1 MSDPV
6 FTCEGVT
13 FQHGAATIALPT
25 VRVEVGTTLAIRF
38 ETIDQAHLAARL
50 IVGFDVPAAGSITLF
65 SRDTRT
71 LPRNEALQV
80 RRRLGYAAAQ
90 PAFLSTVPL
99 PENVVIPLR
108 DRSPHDE
115 DAVLREATK
124 FLAELG
130 VVFEGRVLP
139 QQASPAIRY
148 LSGVARALAPDPL
161 LAVVEEP
168 PAVLTAAQST
178 TLRALLEQRS
188 RRPDAAMILLVAD
201 TLAGGKLS
209 CPTIDASVRHQ

>member
-1 MSDPV
+1 MSETV
-6 FTCEGVT
+6 FTCEGVS
-13 FQHGAATIALPT
+13 FQHGAATITLPA
-25 VRVEVGTTLAIRF
+25 VKVDVGSTLAIRF

-50 IVGFDVPAAGSITLF
+50 IVGFDVPTHGTITLF
-65 SRDTRT
+65 RKNTSTT
-71 LPRNEALQV
+71 PRGDALRA

-99 PENVVIPLR
+99 PENVAIPLR
-108 DRSPHDE
+108 DRSPRGE
-115 DAVLREATK
+115 DDVLRESTA
-124 FLAELG
+124 FLAKLG

-161 LAVVEEP
+161 FAVVEEP

-178 TLRALLEQRS
+178 TLRAVLDERS
-188 RRPDAAMILLVAD
+188 RKPDAAMILLVAD

-209 CPTIDASVRHQ
+209 CPCVDAMVRHQ